1 MIGAGVIALAQA
13 ISVVVGRRKATAEAL
28 STSPQSGAVNAAGGL
43 HASTTQ
49 DDDSLTRDPSFVQKA
64 LIRGGVLYVLAGIGL
79 AVASGIYAQ
88 MDAPRLVFWVVW
100 AAFSC
105 IAAEFIVGLSAM
117 HSGWFPAFAT
127 ALIFLTLGMF
137 MGFPPIALA
146 LLVGFIAAGGP
157 AFADAGYDFK
167 AGWLLRR
174 GRSREMELDGRR
186 EQLFAGVVGMVVAF
200 GVVAVAFP
208 VFFANNQ
215 FPPCLLYTSRCV

>member
-1 MIGAGVIALAQA
+1 MGHGAGTDQVDDLDAALALP
-13 ISVVVGRRKATAEAL
+13 GH
-28 STSPQSGAVNAAGGL
+28 GAAHL
-43 HASTTQ
+43 E
-49 DDDSLTRDPSFVQKA
+49 D
-64 LIRGGVLYVLAGIGL
+64 LAGAGEPEL
-79 AVASGIYAQ
+79 GGSFDRFDGAGHGATVGTFG
-88 MDAPRLVFWVVW
+88 APLRRHVQPRPVSYTHLDVYKRQ
-100 AAFSC
+100 AFSC